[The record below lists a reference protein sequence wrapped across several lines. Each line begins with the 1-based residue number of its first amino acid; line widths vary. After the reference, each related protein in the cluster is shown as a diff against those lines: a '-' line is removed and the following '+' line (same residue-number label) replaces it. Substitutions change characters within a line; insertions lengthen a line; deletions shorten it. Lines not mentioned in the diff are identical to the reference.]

1 MAEKGTHNSSVVIG
15 TGRAVEIIE
24 EIGIDV
30 IADYTN
36 RLASILREGVA
47 EIDGVNIL
55 TPLEPGKSTGITTL
69 TFDGYAPEDLQG
81 LVGRIYS
88 EHNTVVK
95 FQWLTAPMSL
105 DKIGMRISTGAIN
118 SEEEVRGLIAAIK
131 DGTSQ

>member
-15 TGRAVEIIE
+15 TGRAVEINE

-47 EIDGVNIL
+47 QIDGVNIL
-55 TPLEPGKSTGITTL
+55 TPLEPGKSSGITTL

-95 FQWLTAPMSL
+95 FQWVTAPMSL

-131 DGTSQ
+131 DGTSK